1 MKSARSPRFVH
12 RTAPREHIGAVRV
25 PLQHVEMLIALGYRL
40 IDEPH
45 CSGAYMVPPSVKDVI
60 FSTTGDERHGP

>member
-1 MKSARSPRFVH
+1 
-12 RTAPREHIGAVRV
+12 
-25 PLQHVEMLIALGYRL
+25 MLIALGYRL